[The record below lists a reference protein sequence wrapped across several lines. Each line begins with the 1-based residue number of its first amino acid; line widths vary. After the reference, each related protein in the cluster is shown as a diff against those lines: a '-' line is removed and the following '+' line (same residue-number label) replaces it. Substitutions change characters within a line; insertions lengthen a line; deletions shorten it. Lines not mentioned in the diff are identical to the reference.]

1 MIIIQGEMGSGKSK
15 LAIDLVK
22 NNKKSLYLTLDK
34 DSSVIKSLKEKKI
47 DYTLMKSC
55 YLMDI
60 KYRVLERGGLL
71 NNDLE
76 FVVVDSLNKIV
87 DKKSYVD
94 KINYLLEVERDFKV
108 KIITTM
114 NSLRMLDKIPRSI
127 DNIDGVKIIKVRS
140 KN

>member
-47 DYTLMKSC
+47 DYTFMKSC

-71 NNDLE
+71 NNDLD
-76 FVVVDSLNKIV
+76 FVVIDSLNKIT
-87 DKKSYVD
+87 DQKDYEFKK
-94 KINYLLEVERDFKV
+94 KYLLDVEKDFQI
-108 KIITTM
+108 KIISTM
-114 NSLRMLDKIPRSI
+114 NILKNRNLISKSI
-127 DNIDGVKIIKVRS
+127 DNIEGVRFIPIIK
-140 KN
+140 K